1 MKPCSLDGIF
11 SFKDYQYSWPNFR
24 PSASKATKRELSF
37 GSKTASTWR
46 RGQATGVISSE
57 DLHTLQRYMVNLRD
71 KDAALQQTEAI
82 YPGSELRVFTGE
94 YDDNLG
100 IELTRGG

>member
-1 MKPCSLDGIF
+1 
-11 SFKDYQYSWPNFR
+11 
-24 PSASKATKRELSF
+24 
-37 GSKTASTWR
+37 
-46 RGQATGVISSE
+46 VISSE

-82 YPGSELRVFTGE
+82 YPGSELRVFTGV